1 MQLRIHYH
9 RGKVGTPPSNHVIAN
24 FADLDALAREVT
36 ADVKTWAKAVPLRK
50 QRATLT
56 VWLNAEWVEPV
67 KPKKRK

>member
-1 MQLRIHYH
+1 
-9 RGKVGTPPSNHVIAN
+9 VIAN